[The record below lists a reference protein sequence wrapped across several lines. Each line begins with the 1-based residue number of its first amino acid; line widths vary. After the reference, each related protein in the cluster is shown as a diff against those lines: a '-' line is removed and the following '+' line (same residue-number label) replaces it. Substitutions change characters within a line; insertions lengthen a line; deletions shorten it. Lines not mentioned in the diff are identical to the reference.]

1 MGKTAG
7 AVSRLPITGIIPFR
21 RTMAG
26 TRRPSYFE
34 ILMSTQLRLSGY
46 RKKLAMLLAILFILL
61 CWQIAAWSLPDFL
74 MPGVP
79 TVMARLWD
87 DVRSAEFRLT
97 LLNSLTR
104 LAGGYGAALF
114 FGIGFGLIGAVLF
127 FFREVLKSAII
138 ILQSI
143 PSIAWVPLFLILM
156 GFGNL
161 PIIVVIALAAFF
173 PAALSVMNATESVQQ
188 VHVSAA
194 RVMGASRWDM
204 LKRVYLPAVMPEL
217 ITGAQLA
224 FGNAWRALISA
235 EMLIGFGKGLGRS
248 LAYAGETADMVGVM
262 ANILTIAVLA
272 VLIDQLILE
281 NLKHRLLRYQYV

>member
-1 MGKTAG
+1 
-7 AVSRLPITGIIPFR
+7 
-21 RTMAG
+21 
-26 TRRPSYFE
+26 
-34 ILMSTQLRLSGY
+34 MSTSHIISGY
-46 RKKLAMLLAILFILL
+46 RKHLAMALAIVLILFG
-61 CWQIAAWSLPDFL
+61 WQVAAWTLPDFL

-79 TVMARLWD
+79 TVMVRLWN
-87 DVRSAEFRLT
+87 DVLSAEFRQT
-97 LLNSLTR
+97 LGSSLIR
-104 LAGGYGAALF
+104 LGGGYGAALL
-114 FGIGFGLIGAVLF
+114 FGIGFGLVGGVLF

-161 PIIVVIALAAFF
+161 PIVVVIALAAFF
-173 PAALSVMNATESVQQ
+173 PAALSVMNATESVQK

-248 LAYAGETADMVGVM
+248 LAYAGETADMIGVM

-272 VLIDQLILE
+272 ALIDQLILE